1 MAWWRWSLWLS
12 HGMVVIA
19 HLEETRQEEGLGR
32 RGDWAGVGGKVEEDG
47 GEEGEG
53 RG

>member
-1 MAWWRWSLWLS
+1 MVAMEPLALPWDGS
-12 HGMVVIA
+12 HP
-19 HLEETRQEEGLGR
+19 HQEEPRQEEGLGR

-47 GEEGEG
+47 GEEGGG